1 MDNPDHADRQW
12 ATFRSQPAAYAH
24 PRRIAGA
31 FAHAIDDGVASK
43 LAAERRFWD
52 RLSVVLGETYELADD
67 PDAAAPSDSTRR
79 LILAS
84 SADLMTFVRRF
95 GAVYWARGIASVI
108 QSSAVVALKD
118 VLGDETYA
126 AALAHRELAGPD
138 RVLPEPE
145 RLDAAITSAG
155 LRCLA
160 AWCNTQPDWISQRIR
175 LKVADGTEL
184 DDAVVAPF
192 DEAGPRIV
200 ERVIA

>member
-1 MDNPDHADRQW
+1 MDTTDHTDRQW

-31 FAHAIDDGVASK
+31 FANAIDEGVASK

-52 RLSVVLGETYELADD
+52 RLSVVLGETYELSDGSG
-67 PDAAAPSDSTRR
+67 APPPEPTRR

-84 SADLMTFVRRF
+84 SADLMGWVRRF
-95 GAVYWARGIASVI
+95 GAVYWARAIAGVI
-108 QSSAVVALKD
+108 ESKAVVALKEA
-118 VLGDETYA
+118 LGDETYVV
-126 AALAHRELAGPD
+126 ALAHRELAGPE
-138 RVLPEPE
+138 RALPAPE
-145 RLDAAITSAG
+145 QFDAGILSAG

-160 AWCNTQPDWISQRIR
+160 AWCNTQPAWIAQRIR
-175 LKVADGTEL
+175 LKVPDGTEF
-184 DDAVVAPF
+184 DESVVAPF